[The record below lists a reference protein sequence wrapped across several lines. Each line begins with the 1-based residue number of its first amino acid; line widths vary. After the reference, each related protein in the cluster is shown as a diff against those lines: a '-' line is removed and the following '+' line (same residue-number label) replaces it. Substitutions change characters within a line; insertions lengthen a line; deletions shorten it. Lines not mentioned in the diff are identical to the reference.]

1 MGNNNRSN
9 FNTDTAGVVEI
20 ANIRRAF
27 YTPTY
32 GTPDLLFSWLLNSA
46 RDALEFTGGGQHQK
60 KETVGHKPT
69 LLKCIWRA
77 CCSAMK
83 ILSPPPC

>member
-9 FNTDTAGVVEI
+9 FNTDSAGVVEI

-32 GTPDLLFSWLLNSA
+32 GTPDMLFSWLLNSA
-46 RDALEFTGGGQHQK
+46 RDAFEFTGGGQQRK
-60 KETVGHKPT
+60 QETSSHKPSHPRNVYGGPAA
-69 LLKCIWRA
+69 LR
-77 CCSAMK
+77 
-83 ILSPPPC
+83 